1 MVLLERAGAWPEGG
15 DLALSVGP
23 GTWEGVG
30 QGHGHLNGRRAEV
43 HVSGRHAAGRV
54 TECALWLPGGSGVVE
69 EAVPEEAVPEE
80 EEAVPEEE
88 EAVPEDAEV
97 EAGRWPG
104 WGDDGPEAA

>member
-1 MVLLERAGAWPEGG
+1 V
-15 DLALSVGP
+15 
-23 GTWEGVG
+23 TWEGVG

-43 HVSGRHAAGRV
+43 RVSGRRAAGRV

-80 EEAVPEEE
+80 EEAVPE
-88 EAVPEDAEV
+88 DAEV